1 MCDINQNKI
10 LMGISDFSIDEYLD
24 KLLVDKTTGKNI
36 IFATDDYSEYGY
48 DKHSEMTV
56 IAIRGM
62 DAEAIQPR
70 VKKSLQEQAE
80 RTKKKAEVFT
90 PSWICNRM
98 NNHCD
103 EEGFGRKDVF
113 NKEMDT
119 DGTHTWVVMEGKI
132 EFPEK
137 KHWYKYVDSKRLEIT
152 CGEAPYIVSRYDAA
166 TGEAIPLPSRIG
178 ILDRKMRIVN
188 ENTDT
193 EEDWLKWTYR
203 AFQSVY
209 GYEFQGDNLLIARIN
224 VLLSFVEYMQDR
236 LKRFPTKKEVN
247 KILNIIAWNIWQMDG
262 ITGLIPFGKPQE
274 IMEDLF
280 KDNYNDTVDKFVSDE
295 CRIYDW
301 RSKCSLTYNSMKRG
315 N

>member
-103 EEGFGRKDVF
+103 EEWFGRKDVF

-119 DGTHTWVVMEGKI
+119 DGTHTWVVIEGKI

>member
-1 MCDINQNKI
+1 MCDINDNKM
-10 LMGISDFSIDEYLD
+10 LMSNTDFSIDAYLE
-24 KLLVDKTTGKNI
+24 KLLIDKTTGKNI

-56 IAIRGM
+56 IAIR
-62 DAEAIQPR
+62 DADVIQPR
-70 VKKSLQEQAE
+70 VKKSQQEQAE

-90 PSWICNRM
+90 PAWICNRM
-98 NNHCD
+98 NNYCD
-103 EEGFGRKDVF
+103 EEWFGRKNVF

-119 DGTHTWVVMEGKI
+119 DGTHRWVVTEGKI
-132 EFPEK
+132 EFSEK

-152 CGEAPYIVSRYDAA
+152 CGEAPYIVSRYDTV
-166 TGEAIPLPSRIG
+166 TGEAISLPSRIG

-193 EEDWLKWTYR
+193 EEEWLKWTYR

-209 GYEFQGDNLLIARIN
+209 GYEFQGDNLVIARIN

-236 LKRFPTKKEVN
+236 LKRFPQKRELN

-262 ITGLIPFGKPQE
+262 MTGLIPFGKP
-274 IMEDLF
+274 
-280 KDNYNDTVDKFVSDE
+280 DTFQADKFDFTMYDNADETVSHE

-301 RSKCSLTYNSMKRG
+301 RSNCSLTYNSMRKG
-315 N
+315 K